1 MRMSSFHAYR
11 GGGRLERTSSHLQG
25 WRKSGGGCNDGLH
38 SVSMCGELLSHIFG
52 HLDIHLWGSEKGSDV
67 LSTIGMAGSDYW
79 TQLRRGA

>member
-1 MRMSSFHAYR
+1 MSWRWAARKNEQSPP
-11 GGGRLERTSSHLQG
+11 RLEKT
-25 WRKSGGGCNDGLH
+25 GGDFDDGLH
-38 SVSMCGELLSHIFG
+38 SVSMCGELLSHTFG